1 MISPISPAF
10 SSELWEGFRSKV
22 THCGDCDMN
31 KGVQDQS
38 WPKLDVDSVMLLIVK
53 CNSMQIYDVYIP
65 YTKFNNLTKEEAIAY
80 SQGHNIY
87 KDNFQGHEVK
97 RISFYVKKDYMAMIE
112 YFIPSLDNK
121 IVQKLQKKKK
131 KMS

>member
-1 MISPISPAF
+1 
-10 SSELWEGFRSKV
+10 
-22 THCGDCDMN
+22 
-31 KGVQDQS
+31 
-38 WPKLDVDSVMLLIVK
+38 
-53 CNSMQIYDVYIP
+53 MQIYDVYIP

-131 KMS
+131 KMSWSNYIHCSIKLYEYCICLFYLKKKESTALVV

>member
-1 MISPISPAF
+1 MHLALYTRSGAIEGNSSLILDLTTFDTF
-10 SSELWEGFRSKV
+10 SFFLTDLNR
-22 THCGDCDMN
+22 
-31 KGVQDQS
+31 
-38 WPKLDVDSVMLLIVK
+38 KLIFLFQ
-53 CNSMQIYDVYIP
+53 CNSMQLYDVYIP
-65 YTKFNNLTKEEAIAY
+65 YSKFNNLTKEEAITY

-121 IVQKLQKKKK
+121 IIQKLHKMKK